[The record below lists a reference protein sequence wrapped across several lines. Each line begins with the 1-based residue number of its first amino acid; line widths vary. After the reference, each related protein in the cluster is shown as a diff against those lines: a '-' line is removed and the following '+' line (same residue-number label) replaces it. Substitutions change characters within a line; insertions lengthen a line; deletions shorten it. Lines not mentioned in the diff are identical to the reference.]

1 MRPARILAPALA
13 AAAVLSACS
22 TAESDTA
29 SGGDVT
35 VTNCGEEVSFPSP
48 AERLF
53 VNDGNMIS
61 MVLALGAQD
70 QVAAVS
76 SVQRDAPVLRK
87 HYGDAVDGLNDV
99 AKTYPSRETV
109 LAQRP
114 DVVVAGWNYG
124 YDETKKLTPAS
135 LAQHDID
142 AYTLTESCRQG
153 AGSARGIVDPWTAL
167 RTDLRNLGQIT
178 GRQDRADEVVAD
190 LDERLTAL
198 EDAPE
203 PEEPPTIFLFDSGDK
218 TIYSSG
224 NLGAPQ
230 AIITAGGGRNA
241 LEDLKDTWTEVSWE
255 RLASAEPDAILFV
268 DYPPQTFEEKVRI
281 LREHAATKDLEAVRE
296 ERFLNLPYALW
307 TSGPLNI
314 DAAEQVRAALEGWD
328 LVPDSGIAPKNGSDA
343 VE

>member
-1 MRPARILAPALA
+1 MRSARLAPVLA
-13 AAAVLSACS
+13 AVVVLSACS
-22 TAESDTA
+22 PAESDTA
-29 SGGDVT
+29 SDGGVT
-35 VTNCGEEVSFPSP
+35 VTNCGQEVSFPSP

-61 MVLALGAQD
+61 MVLALGAQE

-76 SVQRDAPVLRK
+76 SVQRDRPVLRK
-87 HYGDAVDGLNDV
+87 HYGDAVGGLNDV

-135 LAQHDID
+135 LDQHGID
-142 AYTLTESCRQG
+142 GYVLTESCRQG

-167 RTDLRNLGQIT
+167 RTDLRNLGAIT
-178 GRQDRADEVVAD
+178 GREERADHVIAD
-190 LDERLTAL
+190 LDERLAAL
-198 EDAPE
+198 KDAPQA
-203 PEEPPTIFLFDSGDK
+203 EEPPTIFLFDSGDK
-218 TIYSSG
+218 TIFSSG

-241 LEDLKDTWTEVSWE
+241 LDDIDDTWTEVSWE
-255 RLASAEPDAILFV
+255 RLAAAEPDAILFV
-268 DYPPQTFEEKVRI
+268 DYPPQTFQDKVRI
-281 LREHAATKDLEAVRE
+281 LQEHAATKDLAAVRE

-314 DAAEQVRAALEGWD
+314 DAAEQVRTALEGWD
-328 LVPDSGIAPKNGSDA
+328 LVPHSDVTPKNGSEA
-343 VE
+343 VK